1 MTELLLHPVVPH
13 LHALPSPRTP
23 LPLRFSR
30 QEHLK
35 LQLSRI
41 SALREALGGTLR
53 RIEAKRASM
62 LKELGELFSI
72 GALHEFPRQ
81 CGNLCLVPSV
91 NRSHAICRQA

>member
-1 MTELLLHPVVPH
+1 MTELLLHPVVSH
-13 LHALPSPRTP
+13 LRALPSPRTP

-72 GALHEFPRQ
+72 GALRQ
-81 CGNLCLVPSV
+81 CGNLYLVPSV
-91 NRSHAICRQA
+91 NRSHQFGGRHKP